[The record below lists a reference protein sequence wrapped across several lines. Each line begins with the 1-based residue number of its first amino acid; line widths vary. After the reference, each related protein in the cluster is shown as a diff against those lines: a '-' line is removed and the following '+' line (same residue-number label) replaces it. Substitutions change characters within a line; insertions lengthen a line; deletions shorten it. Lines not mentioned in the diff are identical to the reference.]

1 MRGHVAWTAENTR
14 GLITG
19 LLAGLVLGV
28 TTDIIVPLVILGPV
42 LGIALGWAAMRQS
55 PPDRRQA
62 SAGSGVLI
70 GLAAVY
76 LAFWLNTAI
85 TCSGQ
90 GICGGTSALPLLGL
104 AVAILAVGLWIEA
117 LALRLL

>member
-1 MRGHVAWTAENTR
+1 
-14 GLITG
+14 
-19 LLAGLVLGV
+19 
-28 TTDIIVPLVILGPV
+28 
-42 LGIALGWAAMRQS
+42 MRQS

-70 GLAAVY
+70 GLAALIWL
-76 LAFWLNTAI
+76 LAEPGYHLL
-85 TCSGQ
+85 GQ
-90 GICGGTSALPLLGL
+90 GIWAARALPLLGL